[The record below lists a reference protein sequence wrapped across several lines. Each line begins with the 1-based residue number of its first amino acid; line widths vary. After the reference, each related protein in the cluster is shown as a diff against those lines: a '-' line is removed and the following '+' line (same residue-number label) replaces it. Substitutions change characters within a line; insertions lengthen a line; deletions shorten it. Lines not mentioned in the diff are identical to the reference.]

1 MASTHNRVV
10 AIRTPSSGSH
20 LRTFGSMDAAMKKYV
35 TRQSVT
41 ALVRITVLCGLAVAS
56 VSFSPGF
63 AATLSRS
70 ADVGSTLSA
79 MWSMIG
85 PLCAIKDWLPPPG
98 AGARGSADQ
107 TTSLS

>member
-1 MASTHNRVV
+1 V
-10 AIRTPSSGSH
+10 
-20 LRTFGSMDAAMKKYV
+20 
-35 TRQSVT
+35 
-41 ALVRITVLCGLAVAS
+41 
-56 VSFSPGF
+56 F
-63 AATLSRS
+63 AAPLPRS

-85 PLCAIKDWLPPPG
+85 PLCAIKDWLPPLG